1 MLTYVNKYQL
11 MIKEINK
18 SNIEL
23 SLLTLKQASEL
34 LGCHPNT
41 LRQWDKNGL
50 LQAVRFGARKDR
62 RYRRDDILKLTGR
75 TSYVENEKEVA
86 KVSEI
91 RKEYFEEYASLLVKW
106 GRLNE
111 NSVFVDVPCGTGEM
125 TRTIIQGGF
134 GKKFYLIDIN
144 SEMVKVAQENIS
156 AISQNGVFKIGDAG
170 DVSKLVPGKVDAIFC
185 LNGFHIYIDRKQE
198 FLKGCYKILK
208 PGGILIFDVS
218 TKGIHDKLSKNF
230 LSTERKELQQL
241 AKKVGAGFKF
251 PDWPD
256 ENLLEQYRTLSVKN
270 GFTVNETI
278 SIDKWM
284 SIDEAINS
292 TLKIPGRLR
301 PWLPGISDEQR
312 MAIYKQANRI
322 AIKKTGIKM
331 IKHNRVFFIAK
342 KEV

>member
-1 MLTYVNKYQL
+1 
-11 MIKEINK
+11 MIEKSNK
-18 SNIEL
+18 SNLEL

-41 LRQWDKNGL
+41 LRQWDKSGL

-75 TSYVENEKEVA
+75 SGYVENQKEFA
-86 KVSEI
+86 NVSEV
-91 RKEYFEEYASLLVKW
+91 RKEYFKEYASLLVKW
-106 GRLNE
+106 GQLNE
-111 NSVFVDVPCGTGEM
+111 GSVFVDVPCGTGEM
-125 TRTIIQGGF
+125 TKTIIQSGF

-144 SEMVKVAQENIS
+144 SEMVKAARENIS

-170 DVSKLVPGKVDAIFC
+170 DIAKLVPEKVDAIFC

-198 FLKGCYKILK
+198 FLKSCYEILK

-218 TKGIHDKLSKNF
+218 TKGIYDKLSKSF
-230 LSTERKELQQL
+230 LSIERKEIQQL
-241 AKKVGAGFKF
+241 AKKTGAGFKF
-251 PDWPD
+251 PEWPD
-256 ENLLEQYRTLSVKN
+256 ENLLEKYRTLSVKN
-270 GFTVNETI
+270 GFTVNETV

-301 PWLPGISDEQR
+301 PWLLGISDEQR
-312 MAIYKQANRI
+312 IAIYKQANKM

-331 IKHNRVFFIAK
+331 IKHNRIFFIAQ
-342 KEV
+342 KEI